1 MPQGKKKKASRAPRP
16 PKPPSAPKGPKPK
29 HLQEEMNEEAYER
42 IRLKYGEDHEF
53 VQRARITLDKKKN
66 QGSSRKDPQGGQSSK
81 G

>member
-1 MPQGKKKKASRAPRP
+1 MPQGKKKKASRVPR
-16 PKPPSAPKGPKPK
+16 PPSAPKGPKPK

-42 IRLKYGEDHEF
+42 ILLRYGEDHEF

-66 QGSSRKDPQGGQSSK
+66 QGSSSKDPQGGQSSK